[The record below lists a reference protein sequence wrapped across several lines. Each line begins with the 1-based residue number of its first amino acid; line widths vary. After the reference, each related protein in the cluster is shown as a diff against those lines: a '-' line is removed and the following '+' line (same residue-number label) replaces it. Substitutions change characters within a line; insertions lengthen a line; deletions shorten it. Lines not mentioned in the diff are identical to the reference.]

1 LAIVDVNH
9 VLSDVLKRKDIYT
22 FFSRSAFDKAYV
34 YQARGRVTGLEISD
48 DLMHIRAK
56 VRGSASAPY
65 RVEIQLNFSSDRLV
79 DLDGECSCPMAV
91 NCKHVAATVLEA
103 LSEKQPSTVSP
114 LPAKQEAAAVAPGAS
129 VTILPSDVTAWLDN
143 VGNAVRGDD
152 YPPDLTQRLLYC
164 LQPSEEAARMPL
176 LGVSLISVRL
186 LKSGEFGGNYT
197 QPSLSDFAPERAA
210 KYYRDSDIE
219 ILVQLSKQ
227 PRGYGYSYGA
237 RAAQSAEL
245 AKRMIATGRAYWLDH
260 KRSPLRWGEKREG
273 RIEWHQAGKN
283 GVAPQLIVPG
293 MTAFNAEPPV
303 YLDEAAGLIGP
314 VELNLPPRLAYQL
327 LSAPAISRAQVAE
340 VARRLGQRLP
350 EVHHGLLPAPPA
362 AAVKIEQDPVPIL
375 RLRLGRAMAH
385 AFYHR
390 DAPTVMPVAHL
401 SFRYGPVEID
411 PSERA
416 SRLEAF
422 QGGQVYAVS
431 RRRAKESDAFKRLF
445 GLDFLE
451 ARKVYPFLE
460 VGHSRDMTFTEAHDW
475 LDFLNF
481 NAAELRAEGFE
492 IRIDD
497 DFPYRLA
504 TSSGVFDAEFEGSG
518 IDWFELALGIEIDGE
533 RRDLAPLLATL
544 VSNPAFTPDMVRQL
558 AEEGDHLYVPLAD
571 GRHVA
576 LAADRF
582 LPLVLALHS
591 LKLSGVFVETAG
603 KLRLSRAD
611 VVPLLGLENQDFAF
625 KGADNLRRLAGLL
638 QGRGLT
644 DPHLPPG
651 FGAELRPYQAQGVA
665 WLDLLRESG
674 LGGVLADDMG
684 LGKTVQILA
693 LLALEKSRGHLAEPA
708 LVIAPTSLMTNWF
721 NEARKFAPELKV
733 LVLHGP
739 DRRQNFNTISEHDV
753 VLTTYPLVARDHE
766 LLLARDWHMAV
777 LDEAQTVKNPDAATS
792 RWVRGIKARHRF
804 CLTGTPMENHLG
816 ELWSI
821 MNFANPGYL
830 GDKSAFA
837 RHWRTPIEKR
847 ADRGRAAVLA
857 QRVRPFLLR
866 RTKAEVASELP
877 PKSEIIETIV
887 LEGRQR
893 DLYDSIRLSMSTKV
907 RKAIAER
914 GLAKSHIVVLE
925 ALLRLRQ
932 ACCDPALLK
941 LADGVERPSAKLERL
956 MEMVL
961 ELLSEGRKIIVFS
974 QFTSMI
980 DLVRIRLDAE
990 RVRYSVLTG
999 VTKDRKSAIEGFQNG
1014 ASEVFLISLKAGG
1027 VGLNLT
1033 AADTVIIF
1041 DPWWNPAVE
1050 QQAIDRAH
1058 RIGQDKAVFVYR
1070 LVAAG
1075 TVEEKMD
1082 ELKARKRAL
1091 ADSLFDRDGRIGSAL
1106 TEEDVR
1112 ALFDG

>member
-1 LAIVDVNH
+1 M
-9 VLSDVLKRKDIYT
+9 LSDVLKRKDIYT
-22 FFSRSAFDKAYV
+22 YFSRSAFDKAYV
-34 YQARGRVTGLEISD
+34 YQAQGRVTGLEISE
-48 DLMHIRAK
+48 DLTHIRAK
-56 VRGSASAPY
+56 VRGSASAAY
-65 RVEIQLNFSSDRLV
+65 RVEIQLDFGRDRLV

-103 LSEKQPSTVSP
+103 LSGKQPPTAPP
-114 LPAKQEAAAVAPGAS
+114 LPGKREAAADAPAAS
-129 VTILPSDVTAWLDN
+129 VPILPYDVTAWLDN

-164 LQPSEEAARMPL
+164 LQPSEEVARMPL

-186 LKSGEFGGNYT
+186 LKSGEFGSNYT
-197 QPSLSDFAPERAA
+197 QPRASDFAPERAP
-210 KYYRDSDIE
+210 KYYRDIDID

-227 PRGYGYSYGA
+227 SWGYGYSYGP
-237 RAAQSAEL
+237 RAQSAEL
-245 AKRMIATGRAYWLDH
+245 VKRMIATGRAYWLDH

-273 RIEWHQAGKN
+273 RIEWHHAGKN

-293 MTAFNAEPPV
+293 TTAFNAEPPV
-303 YLDEAAGLIGP
+303 YLDEAAGLMGP
-314 VELNLPPRLAYQL
+314 VELNLPARLAYQL
-327 LSAPAISRAQVAE
+327 LSAPAIPRAQVAE
-340 VARRLGQRLP
+340 VARRLGQKLP

-362 AAVKIEQDPVPIL
+362 AAVKIEEDPVPVL

-385 AFYHR
+385 ALYHR
-390 DAPTVMPVAHL
+390 DGPTVMPVAHL

-411 PSERA
+411 SSERA

-431 RRRAKESDAFKRLF
+431 RRRAKERDAFKRLS

-451 ARKVYPFLE
+451 ARTVYPFLE
-460 VGHSRDMTFTEAHDW
+460 VGHFQDMTFEEAHDW

-481 NAAELRAEGFE
+481 HVAELRAEGFE
-492 IRIDD
+492 IRIDN

-518 IDWFELALGIEIDGE
+518 IDWFELALGVEIDGE
-533 RRDLAPLLATL
+533 RRDLAPLLAAL

-591 LKLSGVFVETAG
+591 LQLSGIFVDASG
-603 KLRLSRAD
+603 KLRLPRAD
-611 VVPLLGLENQDFAF
+611 VVSLLALESQDFAF

-644 DPHLPPG
+644 HPRLPPG
-651 FGAELRPYQAQGVA
+651 FGAELRPYQEQGVA

-693 LLALEKSRGHLAEPA
+693 LLALEKSRGNLAEPA

-733 LVLHGP
+733 LVLHGS
-739 DRRQNFNTISEHDV
+739 DRRQNFNAISEHDV

-766 LLLARDWHMAV
+766 VLLARDWHMAV

-792 RWVRGIKARHRF
+792 RWVRGIKAMHRF

-847 ADRGRAAVLA
+847 ADSGRAAVLA
-857 QRVRPFLLR
+857 QRVKPFLLR

-887 LEGRQR
+887 LEGGQR
-893 DLYDSIRLSMSTKV
+893 DLYDSIRLSM
-907 RKAIAER
+907 
-914 GLAKSHIVVLE
+914 
-925 ALLRLRQ
+925 
-932 ACCDPALLK
+932 
-941 LADGVERPSAKLERL
+941 
-956 MEMVL
+956 
-961 ELLSEGRKIIVFS
+961 
-974 QFTSMI
+974 
-980 DLVRIRLDAE
+980 
-990 RVRYSVLTG
+990 
-999 VTKDRKSAIEGFQNG
+999 
-1014 ASEVFLISLKAGG
+1014 
-1027 VGLNLT
+1027 
-1033 AADTVIIF
+1033 
-1041 DPWWNPAVE
+1041 
-1050 QQAIDRAH
+1050 
-1058 RIGQDKAVFVYR
+1058 
-1070 LVAAG
+1070 
-1075 TVEEKMD
+1075 
-1082 ELKARKRAL
+1082 
-1091 ADSLFDRDGRIGSAL
+1091 
-1106 TEEDVR
+1106 
-1112 ALFDG
+1112 